1 MLTSF
6 GDALSTQYND
16 ASDSVGY
23 AIYAVAT
30 RAGTGTYQYSTLA
43 KLTADDTGLTITR
56 PVQKY
61 ITSKLRWNWST
72 ASNGDGFLHVFAVG
86 SSEDVL
92 YEAKV
97 PWDDIEDP
105 SRSSW
110 SYFSGG
116 DSYSD
121 SEADAVPMATGYY
134 GGNGDAFWSDYFH
147 TWLIVA
153 MGSGDSC
160 DCVYVYVTI
169 PEHFFLSV
177 CFNSES
183 CDMFPKIIAL

>member
-6 GDALSTQYND
+6 GDALTTQYNN

-30 RAGTGTYQYSTLA
+30 RADGLYQYSTLA

-61 ITSKLRWNWST
+61 ITSSLRWNWST
-72 ASNGDGFLHVFAVG
+72 GSNGDGFLHVFAKG
-86 SSEDVL
+86 SSQDVL
-92 YEAKV
+92 YAAKV

-116 DSYSD
+116 DSYSA
-121 SEADAVPMATGYY
+121 SEADAAPIATGYY
-134 GGNGDAFWSDYFH
+134 GGNGDAFYSDHFH

-160 DCVYVYVTI
+160 DRIYLYVTVS
-169 PEHFFLSV
+169 ELFFPSV
-177 CFNSES
+177 CFISEA
-183 CDMFPKIIAL
+183 CAMFLEYNAP